1 MTTEM
6 EKWDESEVSKTLIL
20 LRPINSIEE
29 SSVPVGN
36 FSQLSP
42 IEPVVPQ
49 SIAEYCNYDS

>member
-42 IEPVVPQ
+42 VETVVPQ
-49 SIAEYCNYDS
+49 SIAGYCNYDP